1 MDNIFSQPKLIYKIR
16 FNTIYKFLSQFE
28 AFFERDDVIGVTTF
42 EIDSLS
48 EKPLENEVWC
58 FEVYLNQD
66 PKETFLIESLTK
78 FIQENEL
85 KLIGDINI
93 GIVEDKDWV
102 LEYQKQLVPIIIGQ
116 FFISSYDRKNQ
127 CPEGHLP
134 IIIEASRA
142 FGTGHHAT
150 TFGCLRA
157 IEELASAPFKTIC
170 DIGTGSGILSFAA
183 AKIWPNAKIIA
194 CDVEEVAIEVAKI
207 NQSFNN
213 SPNIDFFQNSLY
225 DLMIKEIEKFDLIVS
240 NILSQ
245 PLINLSTSIKSLLKN
260 NGVLIISGFLDYQ
273 MNDVLSAYEKIS
285 FKVEKIIEEK
295 SWITLVMKLEID

>member
-16 FNTIYKFLSQFE
+16 FSTIYKFLPQFE
-28 AFFERDDVIGVTTF
+28 AFFERDDVIGITTF
-42 EIDSLS
+42 EIDSIS
-48 EKPLENEVWC
+48 EKPLEDEVWC

-66 PKETFLIESLTK
+66 PKKMFLIETLSK
-78 FIQENEL
+78 IIQENDL
-85 KLIGDINI
+85 KLIGDITT

-102 LEYQKQLVPIIIGQ
+102 LEYQKQLVPIVIGR
-116 FFISSYDRKNQ
+116 FFISSYEMKNQ
-127 CPEGHLP
+127 CPENHLP

-150 TFGCLRA
+150 TSGCLRA
-157 IEELASAPFKTIC
+157 IEDLISVPFKTIC

-183 AKIWPNAKIIA
+183 AKIWPDAKIIA

-213 SPNIDFFQNSLY
+213 SPNINFFQNSPH
-225 DLMIKEIEKFDLIVS
+225 DLMIKETEKFDLIVS
-240 NILSQ
+240 NILAQ
-245 PLINLSTSIKSLLKN
+245 PLIDLSTSIKSLLKN
-260 NGVLIISGFLDYQ
+260 NGLLIISGFLDYQ

-295 SWITLVMKLEID
+295 SWITLVMRLEID